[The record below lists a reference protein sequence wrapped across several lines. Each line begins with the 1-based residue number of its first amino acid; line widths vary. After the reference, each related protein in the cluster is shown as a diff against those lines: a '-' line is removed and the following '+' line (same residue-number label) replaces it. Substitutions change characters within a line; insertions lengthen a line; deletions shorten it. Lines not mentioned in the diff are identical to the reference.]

1 MNNFL
6 FWQRWLL
13 VLAIAFVALG
23 ALMTLPFGANLFDG
37 LINPVFW
44 ENGAIPHD
52 ANAFKAFI
60 YGVLGA
66 AMVGWG
72 ILFAFIVYY
81 PFRQKEMLA
90 WNCLLAGFAIW
101 FPFGLY
107 VSIRGGVYAN
117 VVGDIIFFVL
127 VLVPLFFTR
136 KEFHPTIG
144 GKNNETL

>member
-13 VLAIAFVALG
+13 VLAIAFVVLG

-44 ENGAIPHD
+44 KNGAIPHD
-52 ANAFKAFI
+52 VNAFKAFI

-81 PFRQKEMLA
+81 PFRQKEMWA

-144 GKNNETL
+144 PNS

>member
-1 MNNFL
+1 MKNFL

-13 VLAIAFVALG
+13 ILAIAFVVLG
-23 ALMTLPFGANLFDG
+23 AMMTLPFGANLFDG

-44 ENGAIPHD
+44 KNGAMPD
-52 ANAFKAFI
+52 NVNTFKTFI

-72 ILFAFIVYY
+72 MLFAFIVHY
-81 PFRQKEMLA
+81 PFRQKEKWA
-90 WNCLLAGFAIW
+90 WNCLLTGFTVW
-101 FPFGLY
+101 LPFGLY
-107 VSIRGGVYAN
+107 VSIRGSVYAN
-117 VVGDIIFFVL
+117 VVGDIVFFVL

-144 GKNNETL
+144 EKNNDTL